1 MVRIGEIRRSTA
13 KGYRNRLAVWAYPA
27 IGDVAWN
34 ELTREQIGAVL
45 IKLRAAGR
53 SLACLEQIRCPLT
66 RFYQWQINARAYKG
80 PNPAADLKFFLGR
93 QPSQRSRKRDLQ
105 WFRQDEA
112 RRLLT
117 ACRALKPRVVGLS
130 ASVIRRRT
138 PVGGDDGTPAIG
150 PRLAPRAPARA
161 ADVVRERRPSR
172 ALQGRR
178 GSLGNTA
185 CLGHGGA

>member
-1 MVRIGEIRRSTA
+1 MNLV
-13 KGYRNRLAVWAYPA
+13 
-27 IGDVAWN
+27 
-34 ELTREQIGAVL
+34 TREDIGAVL
-45 IKLRAAGR
+45 LAIRKAGK
-53 SLACLEQIRCPLT
+53 SAGSVEQIRCPLT
-66 RFYQWQINARAYKG
+66 RFYQWQINARGYKG

-117 ACRALKPRVVGLS
+117 ACRALKPRWYAFLLVSFGGGLRWGETTALLRS
-130 ASVIRRRT
+130 
-138 PVGGDDGTPAIG
+138 DLDC
-150 PRLAPRAPARA
+150 APRAPARA